1 MIYYGFDSQT
11 KHCSFTSSGPTEP
24 IPGII
29 VIESEESYDI
39 NAVCLGYEGDTPVIL
54 PRVPTSDELAAKAV
68 AQRNDWLNI
77 ATQQIGILNDVVE
90 FTTDPTAGYKLTA
103 WREFRAKVYG
113 VDPHSSTID
122 WPVMPEM

>member
-1 MIYYGFDSQT
+1 MIYYGFDTQT

-39 NAVCLGYEGDTPVIL
+39 NAVCLGYDGSVPVIL
-54 PRVPTSDELAAKAV
+54 PRVPDAAELTAKAIE
-68 AQRNDWLNI
+68 QRSNWLSI
-77 ATQQIGILNDVVE
+77 ATQQIGILADVVE
-90 FTTDPTAGYKLTA
+90 FGTDPNAGYKLTS

-113 VDPHSSTID
+113 IDPTATVID